1 MYTVYEITIIY
12 LLFQMKIS
20 NDELSVK
27 AYHKVKNMI
36 VSGKLQLG
44 QKIVQDKLAEELGI
58 SRTPLRSALQMLESE
73 SLVESLPRK
82 GMAVKTFSDKEVL
95 EIYDCRIALESM
107 AVKTFVKVV
116 MKSDIEKLYN
126 LFKPFLGSEDI
137 DVMKYKKADSL
148 FHEMIIKKSGNEFLY
163 KLFNRGN
170 LLICIDLI
178 GLVRPPQ
185 ETLSEHLDII
195 EAIEE
200 KNSKL
205 AEDLIKKHLE
215 KSKKLISRSF

>member
-1 MYTVYEITIIY
+1 
-12 LLFQMKIS
+12 MKIS

-44 QKIVQDKLAEELGI
+44 QKIVQDKLAEKLGI
-58 SRTPLRSALQMLESE
+58 SRTPLRSALQMLEAE

-82 GMAVKTFSDKEVL
+82 GMAVKIFSNKEVL

-107 AVKTFVKVV
+107 AVKTFVKVSV
-116 MKSDIEKLYN
+116 KSDIEKLYN
-126 LFKPFLGSEDI
+126 LFKPFLGSKDI

-178 GLVRPPQ
+178 GLVRSPQ
-185 ETLSEHLDII
+185 ETLSEHMDII

-205 AEDLIKKHLE
+205 AEDLIKEHLE
-215 KSKKLISRSF
+215 KSKKLISRRF

>member
-1 MYTVYEITIIY
+1 
-12 LLFQMKIS
+12 MKIS

-44 QKIVQDKLAEELGI
+44 QKIVQDKLAEKLGI
-58 SRTPLRSALQMLESE
+58 SRTPLRSALQMLEAE

-82 GMAVKTFSDKEVL
+82 GMAVKIFSDKEVL

-107 AVKTFVKVV
+107 AVKTFVKVSV
-116 MKSDIEKLYN
+116 KSDIEKLYN
-126 LFKPFLGSEDI
+126 LFKPFLGSKDI

-170 LLICIDLI
+170 LLICSDLI
-178 GLVRPPQ
+178 GLVRSPQ
-185 ETLSEHLDII
+185 ETLSEHMDII

-205 AEDLIKKHLE
+205 AEDLIKEHLE

>member
-1 MYTVYEITIIY
+1 
-12 LLFQMKIS
+12 MKIS

-44 QKIVQDKLAEELGI
+44 EKIVQDKLAEELGI
-58 SRTPLRSALQMLESE
+58 SRTPLRSALQMLEAE

-82 GMAVKTFSDKEVL
+82 GMAVKIFSDKEVL

-107 AVKTFVKVV
+107 AVKTFVKVA

-137 DVMKYKKADSL
+137 DVIKYKKADSL

-185 ETLSEHLDII
+185 ETLSEHLEII
-195 EAIEE
+195 KVIEE